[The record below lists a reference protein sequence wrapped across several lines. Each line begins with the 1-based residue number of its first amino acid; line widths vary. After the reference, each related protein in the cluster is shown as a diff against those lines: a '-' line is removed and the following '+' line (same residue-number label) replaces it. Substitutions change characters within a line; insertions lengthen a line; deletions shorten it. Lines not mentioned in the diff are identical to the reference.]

1 VLYYT
6 CKEKNKLGVLMTNAA
21 ATTVLPFDDF
31 AEYIYECACGE
42 LYKMA
47 AAALCCRKC
56 RNYCV
61 FGHCT
66 HVVDITTGEVVAG
79 TEPTAAEYEEA
90 QALAEAR
97 WAEEKA
103 DYQFRL
109 ELDREEG
116 AIYEAYM
123 AEQAADAAIVAAN
136 LTMDNLYVIQDELSG
151 Y

>member
-1 VLYYT
+1 
-6 CKEKNKLGVLMTNAA
+6 MPNAA
-21 ATTVLPFDDF
+21 TATFTPFDDF
-31 AEYIYECACGE
+31 AEYVYECSCGE

-61 FGHCT
+61 FGYCT
-66 HVVDITTGEVVAG
+66 HVIDTTTGEIVAG

-97 WAEEKA
+97 WAEE
-103 DYQFRL
+103 
-109 ELDREEG
+109 REEWLHQLALMQG
-116 AIYEAYM
+116 EGELYEQIM
-123 AEQAADAAIVAAN
+123 AEQAAEAAVVVAN
-136 LTMDNLYVIQDELSG
+136 LTMDNLYAIQDELSG

>member
-1 VLYYT
+1 MSDT
-6 CKEKNKLGVLMTNAA
+6 A
-21 ATTVLPFDDF
+21 ATTFASFDTS
-31 AEYIYECACGE
+31 EYVYECSCGE
-42 LYKMA
+42 RYRMA

-61 FGHCT
+61 FGRCT
-66 HVVDITTGEVVAG
+66 HVVDTTTGEVVAG

-90 QALAEAR
+90 RVLAEAR

-103 DYQFRL
+103 EYQLRL
-109 ELDREEG
+109 QMDRQEG
-116 AIYEAYM
+116 ALYEIYM
-123 AEQAADAAIVAAN
+123 AEQAAEAAVVAAN